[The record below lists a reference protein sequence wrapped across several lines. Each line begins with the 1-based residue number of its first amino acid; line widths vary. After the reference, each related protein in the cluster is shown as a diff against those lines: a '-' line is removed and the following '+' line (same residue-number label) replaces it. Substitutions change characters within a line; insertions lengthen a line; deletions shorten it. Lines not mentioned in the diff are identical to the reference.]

1 MGRREGS
8 PLALAMNR
16 KGISYDLGTEYF
28 LGMSTRPAFSEGIS
42 HRELEIIQKDLH
54 CNAVKVGG

>member
-1 MGRREGS
+1 
-8 PLALAMNR
+8 MNR